1 MAGISNDET
10 QERSFDTTLM
20 ARLLKFARPYW
31 WMLLISLV
39 LICILTAKTI
49 ACPLIVRQAIDQYI
63 DPTTARFVRVDALED
78 VQTANGVVGGVDRF
92 VLGGHSYY
100 DSIELTKGLRLSG
113 KSVQTTDVSLYIVTP
128 DKARQLGLDRL
139 NGYVDAPQPFVFSAP
154 QPVFPVGTYIMD
166 ASSLQRFS
174 PEEHAWLRSVDVA
187 GIKRLSLLFL
197 AIVLLAFVVG
207 YINRVLLEVVGQR
220 IVYDIRV
227 QLFEHVERLPF
238 SFFDRTPSGRLTTR
252 VTNDIEALADMYSQA
267 LINIVR
273 DGFLLVGV
281 TVVMFSLNA
290 FLTWVLMAVL
300 TAVVVLTAVFR
311 VSIRNAHRVA
321 RTCLSRINSFI
332 AERIQGVRVVQLF
345 AIEEKEKKKFQKINE
360 SYTLARLHLM
370 LLNGVFR
377 PLVGALATFAVAL
390 LLYYGGGHI
399 LAGALSF
406 GTLVTFTF
414 YTQIFFQPVQE
425 VAEQFD
431 TIQQAMASAEKIFH
445 IVDEP
450 QEEYVPETFA
460 GVVPHEFSIEFQD
473 VHLSYT
479 PGQEILK
486 GVSFNVEQGGSVALV
501 GATGA
506 GKTSITGLVPRFYG
520 IDSGRV
526 LLGGV
531 DVATLPAEF
540 LRQSVAFVM
549 QDVFIFSGTVLHNI
563 ALFDEHPDEQKV
575 AEIVDYL
582 GMGFMKGLEG
592 GLYHHLYERGNNL
605 SSGERQL
612 ISFARAL
619 YFDPKVLILDEATSD
634 IDTESEAV
642 IQAAIR
648 KILTGRTSIIVAHR
662 LSTIRTVDRILVV
675 QKGQISESGTH
686 EELVA
691 KGGIYKN
698 LYELQ
703 SLSEEEA

>member
-1 MAGISNDET
+1 MAGISNEET

-31 WMLLISLV
+31 LMLLISLV

-49 ACPLIVRQAIDQYI
+49 ACPLIVRQAIDNYI
-63 DPTTARFVRVDALED
+63 DPTTARFVQVEVSGDIE
-78 VQTANGVVGGVDRF
+78 TANRVVAEVDRF
-92 VLGGHSYY
+92 TLGGHSFY
-100 DSIELTKGLRLSG
+100 DKTELAKGLHLSG
-113 KSVQTTDVSLYIVTP
+113 KSAQTTAVSFYIVTP
-128 DKARQLGLDRL
+128 DKAQQLGIDHL
-139 NGYVDAPQPFVFSAP
+139 NQYADAPQPFVFRGP
-154 QPVFPVGTYIMD
+154 QPVFPAGTYIMD

-174 PEEHAWLRSVDVA
+174 PPERAWLRSVDIA
-187 GIKRLSLLFL
+187 GIKKLSLLFL
-197 AIVLLAFVVG
+197 AIIILAFVVS

-227 QLFEHVERLPF
+227 KLFEHVERLPF

-267 LINIVR
+267 LINIIR

-300 TAVVVLTAVFR
+300 AAVVILTAVFR
-311 VSIRNAHRVA
+311 VSIRNAHRVS

-345 AIEEKEKKKFQKINE
+345 AIEEKEKKNFEKINQA
-360 SYTLARLHLM
+360 YTLARLHLM

-377 PLVGALATFAVAL
+377 PLVSALAAFAVAL

-399 LAGALSF
+399 LAGVLSF
-406 GTLVTFTF
+406 GTLVTFVF
-414 YTQIFFQPVQE
+414 YAQIFFQPVQE

-445 IVDEP
+445 IADEP
-450 QEEYVPETFA
+450 EEEYEPEAFA
-460 GVVPHEFSIEFQD
+460 GIVPQEFSIEFQD

-486 GVSFNVEQGGSVALV
+486 GITFKVEQGGSVALV
-501 GATGA
+501 GPTGA

-540 LRQSVAFVM
+540 LRRSVAFVM

-563 ALFDEHPDEQKV
+563 ALFDEHPDEQKA

-582 GMGFMKGLEG
+582 GMDFVHRLDG
-592 GLYHHLYERGNNL
+592 GLHYHLYERGNNL
-605 SSGERQL
+605 SAGQRQL

-619 YFDPKVLILDEATSD
+619 YFDPRVLILDEATSN
-634 IDTESEAV
+634 IDTESEAI

-648 KILTGRTSIIVAHR
+648 KILKGRTSIIVAHR
-662 LSTIRTVDRILVV
+662 LSTIRTVDRILVIE
-675 QKGQISESGTH
+675 KGRITESGTH
-686 EELVA
+686 EELVV
-691 KGGIYKN
+691 KGGIYKS

-703 SLSEEEA
+703 SLTEDQT

>member
-1 MAGISNDET
+1 MAGISNNET

-49 ACPLIVRQAIDQYI
+49 ACPLIVRQAIDNYI

-78 VQTANGVVGGVDRF
+78 VETANGVVGGVDRF
-92 VLGGHSYY
+92 SLSGHSYY
-100 DSIELTKGLRLSG
+100 DKTELAKGLRLSG
-113 KSVQTTDVSLYIVTP
+113 KSVQTTDVSLYVVTP
-128 DKARQLGLDRL
+128 DKARQLGIDRL

-154 QPVFPVGTYIMD
+154 QPVFPAGTYIMD

-174 PEEHAWLRSVDVA
+174 PEERSWLRSVDVA
-187 GIKRLSLLFL
+187 GIKKLSLLFL
-197 AIVLLAFVVG
+197 AIVLLAFVVA

-227 QLFEHVERLPF
+227 KLFEHVERLPF

-267 LINIVR
+267 LINIIR

-300 TAVVVLTAVFR
+300 AAVVVLTAVFR
-311 VSIRNAHRVA
+311 VSIRNAHGVA

-345 AIEEKEKKKFQKINE
+345 AIEEKEKKNFEKINQ

-377 PLVGALATFAVAL
+377 PLVGALVTFAVAL

-406 GTLVTFTF
+406 GTLVTFMF

-450 QEEYVPETFA
+450 EEDYAPEAFA

-479 PGQEILK
+479 PGEEILK
-486 GVSFNVEQGGSVALV
+486 GITFKVEQGGSVALV
-501 GATGA
+501 GSTGA
-506 GKTSITGLVPRFYG
+506 GKTSITGLVPRFYE

-531 DVATLPAEF
+531 NVATLPAEF
-540 LRQSVAFVM
+540 LRHSVAFVM

-563 ALFDEHPDEQKV
+563 ALFDEHPDEQKA
-575 AEIVDYL
+575 AEIVEYL
-582 GMGFMKGLEG
+582 GMGFVHKLDG
-592 GLYHHLYERGNNL
+592 GLRYHLYERGNNL

-648 KILTGRTSIIVAHR
+648 KILKGRTSIIVAHR

-703 SLSEEEA
+703 SLSEEET

>member
-10 QERSFDTTLM
+10 QERSFDATLM
-20 ARLLKFARPYW
+20 ARLLKFAHPYW

-49 ACPLIVRQAIDQYI
+49 ACPLIVRRAIDGYI
-63 DPTTARFVRVDALED
+63 DPTTARFVEVKAPGDVETADRVVAEVDRFSVDGRSFYDKTELAKGLHVSGAS
-78 VQTANGVVGGVDRF
+78 VQTEAVSFFVVTPAKAQQLGVDR
-92 VLGGHSYY
+92 LERY
-100 DSIELTKGLRLSG
+100 
-113 KSVQTTDVSLYIVTP
+113 
-128 DKARQLGLDRL
+128 A
-139 NGYVDAPQPFVFSAP
+139 DASQPLVFRAP
-154 QPVFPVGTYIMD
+154 QPVFAAGTYIME
-166 ASSLQRFS
+166 ASSLQRLS
-174 PEEHAWLRSVDVA
+174 PEERTWLRSVDIA
-187 GIKRLSLLFL
+187 GIRKLSLLFL
-197 AIVLLAFVVG
+197 GIVVLAFAVAYV
-207 YINRVLLEVVGQR
+207 NRVLLELVGQR

-227 QLFEHVERLPF
+227 KLFEHVERLPF

-252 VTNDIEALADMYSQA
+252 VTNDVEALAEMYSQA
-267 LINIVR
+267 LINIIR

-281 TVVMFSLNA
+281 TAVMFSLNA

-300 TAVVVLTAVFR
+300 AAVVILTAIFR

-345 AIEEKEKKKFQKINE
+345 AIEEKEKNSFEKINS
-360 SYTLARLHLM
+360 SYTRARLHLM
-370 LLNGVFR
+370 LLNGIFR
-377 PLVGALATFAVAL
+377 PLVSALATFAIAL
-390 LLYYGGGHI
+390 LLYYGGSHI
-399 LAGALSF
+399 LAGTLSF
-406 GTLVTFTF
+406 GTLVTFVF
-414 YTQIFFQPVQE
+414 YAQIFFQPVQE

-450 QEEYVPETFA
+450 EEEYTPEAFA
-460 GVVPHEFSIEFQD
+460 GAVPHEFSIEFQD

-479 PGQEILK
+479 PGEEILK
-486 GVSFNVEQGGSVALV
+486 GITFRIEQGGSVALV
-501 GATGA
+501 GPTGA

-520 IDSGRV
+520 IDSGHI

-531 DVATLPAEF
+531 DVAALPAEF

-563 ALFDEHPDEQKV
+563 ALFDEHPDERK
-575 AEIVDYL
+575 ASEIVDYL
-582 GMGFMKGLEG
+582 GMDFVHKLDG
-592 GLYHHLYERGNNL
+592 GLQYRLYERGNNL
-605 SSGERQL
+605 SAGQRQL

-619 YFDPKVLILDEATSD
+619 YFDPRVLILDEATSN

-642 IQAAIR
+642 IQAAIS
-648 KILTGRTSIIVAHR
+648 KILKGRTSIIVAHR
-662 LSTIRTVDRILVV
+662 LSTIRTVDRILVI
-675 QKGQISESGTH
+675 QNGRISEAGTH
-686 EELVA
+686 DELLA
-691 KGGIYKN
+691 RGGAYRS

-703 SLSEEEA
+703 SLTEEEA

>member
-20 ARLLKFARPYW
+20 ARLLRFARPYW
-31 WMLLISLV
+31 WLLLVSLI

-49 ACPLIVRQAIDQYI
+49 VCPLIVRQAIDKYI
-63 DPTTARFVRVDALED
+63 DPTTARFVQVETPGD
-78 VQTANGVVGGVDRF
+78 VATADKVVAGVDRF
-92 VLGGHSYY
+92 TLGGRSFY
-100 DSIELTKGLRLSG
+100 DKTELAKGLHLSG
-113 KSVQTTDVSLYIVTP
+113 TSVHMTSVSLYVVTP
-128 DKARQLGLDRL
+128 DKAQQLGIDRL
-139 NGYVDAPQPFVFSAP
+139 NRYTDASQPFVFKAP
-154 QPVFPVGTYIMD
+154 QPVFPAGTYIMD

-174 PEEHAWLRSVDVA
+174 PRERAWLRSVDVA
-187 GIKRLSLLFL
+187 GIRKLSLLFL
-197 AIVLLAFVVG
+197 AIIVVAFVVA
-207 YINRVLLEVVGQR
+207 YFDRVLLEVIGQR

-227 QLFEHVERLPF
+227 KLFEHVERLPF

-300 TAVVVLTAVFR
+300 ATVVILTAIFR

-332 AERIQGVRVVQLF
+332 AERIQGVRIVQLF
-345 AIEEKEKKKFQKINE
+345 AIEEKEKKNFEKINQ

-377 PLVGALATFAVAL
+377 PLVSGLATFAIAL

-399 LAGALSF
+399 LAGTLSF
-406 GTLVTFTF
+406 GTLVTFVF
-414 YTQIFFQPVQE
+414 YAQIFFQPVQE

-445 IVDEP
+445 VADEP
-450 QEEYVPETFA
+450 EEEYVPETFA
-460 GVVPHEFSIEFQD
+460 GVIPQEFSIEFQD

-479 PGQEILK
+479 PGEEILK
-486 GVSFNVEQGGSVALV
+486 GITFKVEQGGSVALV
-501 GATGA
+501 GPTGA

-531 DVATLPAEF
+531 DVATLPAAF

-563 ALFDEHPDEQKV
+563 ALFDEHPDERKA

-582 GMGFMKGLEG
+582 GMDFVQKLDG
-592 GLYHHLYERGNNL
+592 GLQYHLYERGNNL
-605 SSGERQL
+605 LAGQRQL

-619 YFDPKVLILDEATSD
+619 YFDPRVLILDEATSN
-634 IDTESEAV
+634 IDTESEAI

-648 KILTGRTSIIVAHR
+648 KILRGRTSIIVAHR
-662 LSTIRTVDRILVV
+662 LSTIRTVDRILVI
-675 QKGQISESGTH
+675 QNGRIKEAGTH
-686 EELVA
+686 DELLA
-691 KGGIYKN
+691 RGGAYRN
-698 LYELQ
+698 LYKLQ
-703 SLSEEEA
+703 SLSEENT

>member
-1 MAGISNDET
+1 MAGISSDET

-31 WMLLISLV
+31 WLLLVSFV
-39 LICILTAKTI
+39 LICVLTVKTI
-49 ACPLIVRQAIDQYI
+49 ALPLIVGRAIDSYI
-63 DPTTARFVRVDALED
+63 DPTTARFVRVDASGD
-78 VQTANGVVGGVDRF
+78 VETASAVVAGVDRF
-92 VLGGHSYY
+92 VLGGQWYY
-100 DSIELTKGLRLSG
+100 DKTELAKGLHLAG
-113 KSVQTTDVSLYIVTP
+113 KSVHTTEVSLYVVTP

-139 NGYVDAPQPFVFSAP
+139 NGYVDAPQPFVFRAP
-154 QPVFPVGTYIMD
+154 QPVFPAGTYIMD
-166 ASSLQRFS
+166 ASSLERFS

-197 AIVLLAFVVG
+197 AIVLVAFVVA
-207 YINRVLLEVVGQR
+207 YVNRVLLEVVGQR

-227 QLFEHVERLPF
+227 MLFEHVEHLPF
-238 SFFDRTPSGRLTTR
+238 SFLDRTPSGRLTTR

-267 LINIVR
+267 LINIIR

-281 TVVMFSLNA
+281 TVVMFSLDA

-300 TAVVVLTAVFR
+300 AAVVILTAVFR

-345 AIEEKEKKKFQKINE
+345 AIEDKEKKSFEKINE
-360 SYTLARLHLM
+360 SYTVARLRVM
-370 LLNGVFR
+370 LLNGIFR
-377 PLVGALATFAVAL
+377 PLVSALAAIAAAL

-414 YTQIFFQPVQE
+414 YAQIFFQPVQE

-450 QEEYVPETFA
+450 EEDYTPEAFA

-486 GVSFNVEQGGSVALV
+486 GITFRVEQGGSVALV

-563 ALFDEHPDEQKV
+563 ALFDEHPDEQK
-575 AEIVDYL
+575 AAQIVDYL
-582 GMGFMKGLEG
+582 GMNFVSRLDG
-592 GLYHHLYERGNNL
+592 GLHYYLYERGNNL
-605 SSGERQL
+605 SAGQRQL

-619 YFDPKVLILDEATSD
+619 YFDPRVLILDEATSNV
-634 IDTESEAV
+634 DTESEAV
-642 IQAAIR
+642 IQGAIR
-648 KILTGRTSIIVAHR
+648 KILKGRTSIIVAHR

-691 KGGIYKN
+691 TGGIYRN

-703 SLSEEEA
+703 SLSEEES

>member
-1 MAGISNDET
+1 MAGISNEET
-10 QERSFDTTLM
+10 QERSFDTALI

-39 LICILTAKTI
+39 LISILTAKTI

-92 VLGGHSYY
+92 ALGGHSYY
-100 DSIELTKGLRLSG
+100 DKTELAKGLRLSG
-113 KSVQTTDVSLYIVTP
+113 KSVQATDVSLYVVTP

-139 NGYVDAPQPFVFSAP
+139 NGYADASQPFVFSAP
-154 QPVFPVGTYIMD
+154 QPVFPAGTYIMD

-174 PEEHAWLRSVDVA
+174 PEERAWLRSVDVA
-187 GIKRLSLLFL
+187 GIKKLSLLFL
-197 AIVLLAFVVG
+197 AIILLAFVVA

-227 QLFEHVERLPF
+227 KLFEHVEHLPF

-267 LINIVR
+267 LINIIR

-345 AIEEKEKKKFQKINE
+345 AIEEKEKKNFEKINQ
-360 SYTLARLHLM
+360 SYTVARLHLM

-377 PLVGALATFAVAL
+377 PLVGALVTFAVAL

-399 LAGALSF
+399 LAGVLSF
-406 GTLVTFTF
+406 GTLVTFMF

-445 IVDEP
+445 IVDES
-450 QEEYVPETFA
+450 QEDYMPEAFA

-479 PGQEILK
+479 PGEEILK
-486 GVSFNVEQGGSVALV
+486 GITFKVEQGGSVALV

-563 ALFDEHPDEQKV
+563 ALFDEHPDEEKV

-582 GMGFMKGLEG
+582 GMGFVKGLEG
-592 GLYHHLYERGNNL
+592 GLHHHLYERGNNL

-648 KILTGRTSIIVAHR
+648 KILKGRTSIIVAHR

-691 KGGIYKN
+691 TGGIYKN

-703 SLSEEEA
+703 SLSEEET